1 MHGTVQTEEREK
13 GEEEE
18 GRRKKKKKKGEEKG
32 EPTALPI
39 PSWAQLE
46 HFSWLN

>member
-39 PSWAQLE
+39 PSWSPTKVLR
-46 HFSWLN
+46 